1 MNNTMIQIS
10 KDTRQYLKDV
20 KITKRETYDE
30 IILRLLKQY
39 DGKEN

>member
-1 MNNTMIQIS
+1 MIQIS